1 MSLPSSRSLKIAF
14 ISIVAIITLLVI
26 TVVLFTPSLAH
37 KAYDIKADMVGTNR
51 TITFYS
57 PITSEPVRSYTDR
70 DTRFEIP
77 PTGGI
82 SVWLGSQNRK
92 VHSNMPYIIEDN
104 R

>member
-1 MSLPSSRSLKIAF
+1 MNFTRLKTIAIGLLAF
-14 ISIVAIITLLVI
+14 FVLSAAAI
-26 TVVLFTPSLAH
+26 VLFTPSLAH

-57 PITSEPVRSYTDR
+57 PVTSEPVRSYTDR

-92 VHSNMPYIIEDN
+92 VHSNMPYIIEDK
-104 R
+104 